1 MAEVDARGVGGRVT
15 AAAVTARVF
24 VVDGHPLFRAGVR
37 QVVEDAADL
46 EMAGEAT
53 TGEEAVVALRDG
65 HVVAD
70 VVLMDLLLPGCSGIE
85 ATRAIVADAPAG
97 PDAPRVLFISGSAED
112 DAVVAALR
120 AGARGYM
127 VKGAPGEELVRGV
140 QTVAQ
145 GGAVFSAAVADRLGR
160 YFSAVHDMPFRAAFP
175 DLTEREREVLDLV
188 ARGLS
193 NRRIARELVLSE
205 KTVRNHVSRVFAKLR
220 VADRVEA
227 AMRARDAGLGV

>member
-1 MAEVDARGVGGRVT
+1 VES
-15 AAAVTARVF
+15 AVRARVF

-37 QVVEDAADL
+37 LVMEGARDLVVV
-46 EMAGEAT
+46 GEAA
-53 TGEEAVVALRDG
+53 TGEEAVLALRDG

-85 ATRAIVADAPAG
+85 ATRAIVAETPAG
-97 PDAPRVLFISGSAED
+97 PGAPRVLFVSGSAED

-127 VKGAPGEELVRGV
+127 VKGDPGEELVRGV
-140 QTVAQ
+140 RTVAQ
-145 GGAVFSAAVADRLGR
+145 GGAVFSSVVADRLGG
-160 YFSAVHDMPFRAAFP
+160 YFSAVHGLPGRVAFP
-175 DLTEREREVLDLV
+175 ELTEREREVLDMV
-188 ARGLS
+188 ARGLT

-205 KTVRNHVSRVFAKLR
+205 KTVRNHVSHVFAKLH

-227 AMRARDAGLGV
+227 AVRARDAGLGA

>member
-1 MAEVDARGVGGRVT
+1 MEP
-15 AAAVTARVF
+15 AVRSRVF

-37 QVVEDAADL
+37 LAMEGARDL
-46 EMAGEAT
+46 EVVGEAAS
-53 TGEEAVVALRDG
+53 GEEAIVALRDG

-85 ATRAIVADAPAG
+85 ATRAIAADAPAG
-97 PDAPRVLFISGSAED
+97 PGAPRVLFVSGSVED

-140 QTVAQ
+140 RTVAQ
-145 GGAVFSAAVADRLGR
+145 GGAVFSAVVADRLGG
-160 YFSAVHDMPFRAAFP
+160 YFSAVHDLPVRAAFP

-188 ARGLS
+188 ARGLT

-205 KTVRNHVSRVFAKLR
+205 KTVRNHVSHVFAKLR

-227 AMRARDAGLGV
+227 AMRARDAGLGT

>member
-1 MAEVDARGVGGRVT
+1 M
-15 AAAVTARVF
+15 TARVF

-53 TGEEAVVALRDG
+53 TGEEAVAALRDG
-65 HVVAD
+65 RVVAD

-85 ATRAIVADAPAG
+85 ATRAIAAEAPDQL
-97 PDAPRVLFISGSAED
+97 DAPRVLFVSGSAED

-120 AGARGYM
+120 AGARGYL
-127 VKGAPGEELVRGV
+127 VKGVLGEELVRGLR
-140 QTVAQ
+140 TVAH
-145 GGAVFSAAVADRLGR
+145 GGAVFSAVVADRLGC
-160 YFSAVHDMPFRAAFP
+160 YFSAVHELPVRAAFP

-193 NRRIARELVLSE
+193 NRRIARELALSE

-227 AMRARDAGLGV
+227 AVRARDAGLGT